1 MVWVNGHNLEEL
13 PYQVC
18 VDLLRDPNIDVLSFV
33 VIRQYTVHQLLLRRQ
48 YLHSRTQI
56 EKTYHRFENELSNE
70 EYYKDMQ
77 KHEEEEKKR
86 FKNPFPCHCKEG
98 CCTCSFT
105 EDGKVKM
112 KVCYSGPST
121 VITIPVE
128 REASTTAEQNGDGDG
143 TQVKTSFPANADDNV
158 PVKYTSSKVL
168 KLKRSESKGEIGSSK
183 LGE

>member
-1 MVWVNGHNLEEL
+1 
-13 PYQVC
+13 
-18 VDLLRDPNIDVLSFV
+18 
-33 VIRQYTVHQLLLRRQ
+33 
-48 YLHSRTQI
+48 
-56 EKTYHRFENELSNE
+56 
-70 EYYKDMQ
+70 MQ
-77 KHEEEEKKR
+77 KHEEEEKKKG

-98 CCTCSFT
+98 CCTCSFN

-112 KVCYSGPST
+112 KVRYSGPST

-128 REASTTAEQNGDGDG
+128 REASTTAEQNGDG

-158 PVKYTSSKVL
+158 PVKYTSTKVL